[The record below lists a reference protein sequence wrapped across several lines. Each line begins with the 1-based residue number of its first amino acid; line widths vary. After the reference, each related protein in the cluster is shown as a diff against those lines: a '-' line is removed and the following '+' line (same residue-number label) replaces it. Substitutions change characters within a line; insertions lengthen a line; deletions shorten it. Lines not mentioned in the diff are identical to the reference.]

1 MKKEVL
7 LQKSN
12 INAAFEKMK
21 VKGKLDPVVMEK
33 FGFISEQKSR
43 STVSYS
49 PSSQNGRNKLPG
61 HINSNS
67 GGVGK
72 TTLDAYAPYT

>member
-1 MKKEVL
+1 
-7 LQKSN
+7 
-12 INAAFEKMK
+12 MK

-33 FGFISEQKSR
+33 FGFRSEQKSR

-67 GGVGK
+67 GGVEKIFDTPIYIVGK